1 MLEQA
6 DIKLKGLNVDK
17 LRAEYQALETQKKE
31 LTATYKIFEKEV
43 RDLKR
48 KQENLDRHL
57 GRAQTDPVQ
66 EQQTKNKI
74 TVYKTI
80 GENAIPSDS
89 TLPLNQFC
97 SSSSHSFS
105 FFCNSFLSGKYN
117 LYSFA

>member
-1 MLEQA
+1 M
-6 DIKLKGLNVDK
+6 DK

-31 LTATYKIFEKEV
+31 LTATYKSCEKEV
-43 RDLKR
+43 WDLKR
-48 KQENLDRHL
+48 KQENLNRYL
-57 GRAQTDPVQ
+57 GRTQTDPVQ
-66 EQQTKNKI
+66 EQQTK
-74 TVYKTI
+74 TTAYKTI
-80 GENAIPSDS
+80 GENAIPSDI